1 MLHLMTDFG
10 AMFAQLGVVHIDE
23 TLIFWSYVSSIGL
36 ISTSWIDV
44 VRNANFIVRDL
55 LIAGGWVLL

>member
-36 ISTSWIDV
+36 ISTSWILV
-44 VRNANFIVRDL
+44 VRDL